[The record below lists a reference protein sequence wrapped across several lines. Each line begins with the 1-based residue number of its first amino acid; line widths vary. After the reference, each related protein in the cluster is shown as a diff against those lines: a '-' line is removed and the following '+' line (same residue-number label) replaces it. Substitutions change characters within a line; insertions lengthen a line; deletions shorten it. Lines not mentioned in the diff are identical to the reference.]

1 MLWQHYKK
9 SQFIFI
15 WNLQINQKWSTQNLI
30 KDRTDL
36 NFSFFQVLTYCNTW
50 CLNLLRNIYNE
61 KFTQTTISMPK
72 AITEITPDEWTKDE
86 RKTQIPQRQ

>member
-36 NFSFFQVLTYCNTW
+36 NFSFFQFLIYCNTW

-61 KFTQTTISMPK
+61 KFTQTTITMPK

>member
-30 KDRTDL
+30 KDRTYL

-61 KFTQTTISMPK
+61 KFTQTTFSMPK